1 MEANMRTN
9 IEIDDELLAE
19 VMKNSG
25 AKTKRE
31 AVDASLRTVRRLQR
45 QGDAIRKLRGIGWEG
60 DLEAS
65 RLGRTFEAEP

>member
-1 MEANMRTN
+1 MRTN

-31 AVDASLRTVRRLQR
+31 AVDASLRTARRLQR
-45 QGDAIRKLRGIGWEG
+45 QGEAIRKLRGIGWDG
-60 DLEAS
+60 DLEVS
-65 RLGRTFEAEP
+65 RLSRAFEAEP

>member
-1 MEANMRTN
+1 MEATMRTN

-31 AVDASLRTVRRLQR
+31 AVDASLRTARRLLR
-45 QGDAIRKLRGIGWEG
+45 QGDAIRGLRGIGQWEG
-60 DLEAS
+60 DLEQS
-65 RLGRTFEAEP
+65 RLSRFTDSV

>member
-1 MEANMRTN
+1 MRTN

-19 VMKNSG
+19 VMKHSG

-31 AVDASLRTVRRLQR
+31 AVDASLRTARRLQR
-45 QGDAIRKLRGIGWEG
+45 QGDAIRKLRGIGWDG

-65 RLGRTFEAEP
+65 RLSRTLEVEQ